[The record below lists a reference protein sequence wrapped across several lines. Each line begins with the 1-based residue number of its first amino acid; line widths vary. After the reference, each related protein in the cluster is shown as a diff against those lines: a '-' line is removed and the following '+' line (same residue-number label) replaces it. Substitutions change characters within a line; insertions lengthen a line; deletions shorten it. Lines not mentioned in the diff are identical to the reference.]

1 VVLTPPMTR
10 TSAVQSGPES
20 SESEPSEYSDGLL
33 LSSDL
38 TLVKIPGED
47 ERDKKQSWPLK
58 YTQFQDN
65 FQAPHLS
72 FLTDFSFPFFSLLV
86 LMPLLLE
93 PFPVLPH

>member
-1 VVLTPPMTR
+1 MVLTPPMTR

-47 ERDKKQSWPLK
+47 ERDKKQSWL
-58 YTQFQDN
+58 
-65 FQAPHLS
+65 
-72 FLTDFSFPFFSLLV
+72 
-86 LMPLLLE
+86 
-93 PFPVLPH
+93 